1 MIRATGRLM
10 VTRNH
15 LDGDRSVP
23 ALRRS
28 NMLEILRTLRS
39 GRTFTRARLA
49 AATGLSVQT
58 VHRLTDDL
66 QRLGLALPAVVEESG
81 RPLRGR
87 PTVHFR
93 FAAESAYIAGIDV
106 GGSTTRIALAH
117 LDGQIRHF
125 ARVPTQEFGGQLT
138 DGLFAALN
146 ELRALGDSIPL
157 VGLGIGVPSVVD
169 AQGQLV
175 RPWRMREWA
184 GIPLGEALADR
195 LGCTVV
201 VRQDN
206 HLAAR
211 AETNGGGTASGCR
224 TAVVIEL
231 GSGIGVGAMV
241 DGKTQIGSHGGFGRL
256 MSWPCEMPPGMGAL
270 GSTLGDCLTDQGL
283 LRQVESRSSSPA
295 NDTSALFAAAAA
307 GDEHAAATVD
317 WAARTFNG
325 VLRQIV
331 LLLDPEVVVI
341 GGGVGRALEASRH
354 DAVVDDVAVPVRAS
368 VLGDEAVVAGGLLAA
383 QEAVDAWL
391 NGCITIAG

>member
-1 MIRATGRLM
+1 M

-15 LDGDRSVP
+15 PDGDRSVP

-28 NMLEILRTLRS
+28 NTLELLRALRS
-39 GRTFTRARLA
+39 GRAFTRAELA

-66 QRLGLALPAVVEESG
+66 QRLGLALPTVVGESG
-81 RPLRGR
+81 RPVRGR

-106 GGSTTRIALAH
+106 GGVTTRIALAH

-138 DGLFAALN
+138 EGLFAALN
-146 ELRALGDSIPL
+146 ELRALGDPIPL

-169 AQGQLV
+169 ARGQLV
-175 RPWRMREWA
+175 RPWRMHEWA
-184 GIPLGEALADR
+184 GISLGEELADR
-195 LGCTVV
+195 LGCAVV

-211 AETNGGGTASGCR
+211 AETSSGGTASGCR

-231 GSGIGVGAMV
+231 GSGIGVGATV
-241 DGKTQIGSHGGFGRL
+241 DGTTQIGSHGGFGRL
-256 MSWPCEMPPGMGAL
+256 MSWPCEMPPGLGAL

-283 LRQVESRSSSPA
+283 LRQVESRSSSSSSYD
-295 NDTSALFAAAAA
+295 DTSALFAAAAA

-354 DAVVDDVAVPVRAS
+354 GAVVDDVAVSVRAS
-368 VLGDEAVVAGGLLAA
+368 LLGDEAVVAGGLLAA
-383 QEAVDAWL
+383 QEAIDAWL
-391 NGCITIAG
+391 NGCISIAG